1 MRPVFSSKIIAP
13 NRGSFGF
20 FFNELRKCARTSH
33 VGGSFCIG
41 NGVGI
46 EVLAKPIFVRGLP
59 LQWKRAPHRPVP
71 PSLFIQNHCAKSGPF
86 GFSERTPEACTN
98 LSCRRFVLCWGNGE
112 GIEVLAKPIFV
123 REQPFNHAPC
133 SLLKLSAAYP
143 NAEGDG
149 GEGDGVPF
157 RKNLQ
162 TVEGFGRE
170 IVYVRDLSEFAE
182 AVGNG
187 NFRVFGGRVES
198 RENFGGAKAAVG
210 VEQNSRCRIIAGK
223 ELEKSVGG
231 IVRKPQRARNRRV

>member
-1 MRPVFSSKIIAP
+1 MAGMP
-13 NRGSFGF
+13 
-20 FFNELRKCARTSH
+20 
-33 VGGSFCIG
+33 
-41 NGVGI
+41 
-46 EVLAKPIFVRGLP
+46 
-59 LQWKRAPHRPVP
+59 
-71 PSLFIQNHCAKSGPF
+71 
-86 GFSERTPEACTN
+86 
-98 LSCRRFVLCWGNGE
+98 
-112 GIEVLAKPIFV
+112 
-123 REQPFNHAPC
+123 HAPC

-210 VEQNSRCRIIAGK
+210 VEQNSRCRIVAGK

-231 IVRKPQRARNRRV
+231 IVRKPQRARAIGESELCQRPQPAAFAGIAQRAGVVQRVGRPVFVGVVYPPFVRARSKPSAAIGIPIERNTRAYASL